1 MKHTTLRTVVL
12 SAVMAAL
19 VFVLTYTIKIPTATG
34 YVHPGDTAVYLA
46 AAMLPTPY
54 ALVAAGLG
62 GALSDILGGYVSYA
76 IPTFIIKALL
86 TVAFVSQGER
96 LVTRRNGVA
105 TAIGAVITVV
115 GYYVTAAL
123 LLVLADANP
132 VSSFFSAVPW
142 ASALSTIPENLM
154 QAAVSAVAFLLIG
167 RGLDRLGFKKR
178 LSLG

>member
-1 MKHTTLRTVVL
+1 MR
-12 SAVMAAL
+12 
-19 VFVLTYTIKIPTATG
+19 G
-34 YVHPGDTAVYLA
+34 
-46 AAMLPTPY
+46 
-54 ALVAAGLG
+54 
-62 GALSDILGGYVSYA
+62 
-76 IPTFIIKALL
+76 
-86 TVAFVSQGER
+86 R
-96 LVTRRNGVA
+96 
-105 TAIGAVITVV
+105 VI
-115 GYYVTAAL
+115 AAL